1 MGDFNETGNIE
12 PLNSAVSSLPIEI
25 ALLPLSDEVN
35 HTLLEESRMTYSEV
49 DALQDT
55 TDFPR
60 DLPPPP
66 LSASRQIPRFSLSR
80 L

>member
-1 MGDFNETGNIE
+1 MEDFNEAGNIE
-12 PLNSAVSSLPIEI
+12 PLSSAVSSLPIEI

-35 HTLLEESRMTYSEV
+35 HTLLEETRMTYSEV

-55 TDFPR
+55 ADSPQ
-60 DLPPPP
+60 DLPLPP
-66 LSASRQIPRFSLSR
+66 LFASRQIPILSLSR